1 MPAQNQPSRTPS
13 RSRLS
18 RLVRALP
25 ISGRVIRDVER
36 DVNTIFYLMI
46 AVLTA
51 VILAVQAWGLA
62 ALVITAVALV
72 PVMFVLLIMVTLP

>member
-1 MPAQNQPSRTPS
+1 MPVQNQPSRAPS

-18 RLVRALP
+18 RLMRALQ
-25 ISGRVIRDVER
+25 IIGRVIRDVER
-36 DVNTIFYLMI
+36 DVNTIFYLVI